1 LICQEIYN
9 QYIFKGGVYCLG
21 FPMGT
26 TFIQEPYIV
35 HFPNEGIVEKVIL
48 TTYCQVNN
56 LDFPIEVGFNINE
69 NKVSLTNNDNY
80 SFVRHG
86 SLENNNLS
94 GTVGFHI
101 LQKDIT
107 DFVNSTS
114 DSLTIFIEENLI
126 PPEDSP
132 NQYFTG
138 FTLTII
144 YSLSNGTNFTLQQY
158 INSGYD
164 GLSKS
169 TLLTIENQKNPN
181 DDAFLGILSDRIG
194 QTLSDGYNFYLNSG
208 QIGTINMVNEPF
220 NVAGVMGSFHFS
232 DDMGV
237 GLYGNN
243 SNFPINGNNGFMKL
257 PNITNV
263 FEAKVEYISGTLNMP
278 NNILL
283 GYNLVYST
291 PCEPFEVFVP
301 RDTTLCQG
309 ASFSLQ
315 ASGGQRYKWLP
326 ETGLSCYDCANPTF
340 TADTTTFYSLQ
351 IFNSDSCSVIR
362 TVRLFVEEPKSV
374 SVQSTNAS
382 FCGGA
387 TGSVIMQSNA
397 FYNRY
402 SLDGVLFPV
411 GFTLS
416 NLNSG
421 LHEIVGVSETGC
433 SSFPITV
440 AVDSINSTDADF
452 WRTPLEGSSPLNVSI
467 ENKSQQATNFLWQVD
482 TLFFQNIPN
491 PYTFTE
497 PGWHTITLYAWKYD
511 TLCADTVSKTV
522 FVRIPQII
530 PTAFTPNNDGDND
543 VWELPYIDVLYPENQ
558 VFVYNRWGNLLYSS
572 KKGAY
577 ATNPWDGTFEGKP
590 LPVGSYFY
598 VLETNNPDF
607 PKMNGQVSVIRK

>member
-1 LICQEIYN
+1 
-9 QYIFKGGVYCLG
+9 
-21 FPMGT
+21 MGT
-26 TFIQEPYIV
+26 TFIQEPYIA

-56 LDFPIEVGFNINE
+56 LDFPLEVGFNINE

-114 DSLTIFIEENLI
+114 DSLIIFIEENLI
-126 PPEDSP
+126 PPDDSP

-144 YSLSNGTNFTLQQY
+144 YSQSNGMNFTLQQY
-158 INSGYD
+158 LNSGYD

-181 DDAFLGILSDRIG
+181 EDAFLGILSDRIG
-194 QTLSDGYNFYLNSG
+194 QTLSDGYNFYLNSE

-232 DDMGV
+232 DDIGE
-237 GLYGNN
+237 GLFGNN

-257 PNITNV
+257 PNNTNV
-263 FEAKVEYISGTLNMP
+263 FEVKVEYISGTLNMP

-291 PCEPFEVFVP
+291 PCEPIEVSAP

-309 ASFSLQ
+309 ASLALL

-351 IFNSDSCSVIR
+351 IFSSDSCSVIK
-362 TVRLFVEEPKSV
+362 TVRLFVEEPKTV
-374 SVQSTNAS
+374 SAQSTNAS
-382 FCGGA
+382 FCGGS

-402 SLDGVLFPV
+402 SVDGVLFPV
-411 GFTLS
+411 GTTLS
-416 NLNSG
+416 NLSSG
-421 LHEIVGVSETGC
+421 SHEIVGVSETGC
-433 SSFPITV
+433 SSVPITV
-440 AVDSINSTDADF
+440 AIDSINTTVADF
-452 WRTPLEGSSPLNVSI
+452 WRTPLEGTAPLNVNF
-467 ENKSQQATNFLWQVD
+467 ENKSEQATNFLWQVD

-543 VWELPYIDVLYPENQ
+543 VWELPYIDILFPENQ
-558 VFVYNRWGNLLYSS
+558 VFVYNRWGNLLYTS

-577 ATNPWDGTFEGKP
+577 ATQAWDGNFEGKP

-598 VLETNNPDF
+598 VIEFNDEDY
-607 PKMNGQVSVIRK
+607 PKATGQVSVIRK